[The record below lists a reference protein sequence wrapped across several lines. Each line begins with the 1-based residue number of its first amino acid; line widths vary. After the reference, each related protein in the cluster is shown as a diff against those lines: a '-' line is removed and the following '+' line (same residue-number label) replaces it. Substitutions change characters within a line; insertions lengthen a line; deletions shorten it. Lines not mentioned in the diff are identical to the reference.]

1 MRDLGHVCLR
11 CRAQLLVAT
20 QAARRP
26 VTSRQP
32 PSQSPSCRST
42 YSYTTAAPNN
52 AAQAH
57 QEVGSHAQS
66 QQQRQTATQH
76 RRDGAWKAPTTTKSR
91 FNRSHASAHP
101 SDSDGEGSQL
111 VAMFNDIVHDV
122 PRPSDITIS
131 DIDLLALGGRMDAKI
146 KDNNS
151 SCADAFKFFKKEIY
165 PLIKAISAIPTR
177 KIPKPVL
184 RSIHDLLLPRILIEK
199 TGNVHA
205 PELPLTAHITE
216 IMLELDAFDPIYWSP
231 LIIEMIESVYRINP
245 SPDRYTKINE
255 YESAM
260 ARRDLVLFDLA
271 ATWKHFTKHRL
282 PRTIVKDLR
291 PASGSKAHAKG
302 HTKEKFSE
310 GFRGLERVMHNTL
323 GSHGSSENA
332 LHISTWAAFGSYTL
346 LTDPVRCSRLA
357 AKEAGPFL
365 EVMGKILA
373 VVTTLKPTDFDPVL
387 RRYPMLHA
395 YIKTQTHLGSFLTN
409 TPNRSARQ
417 VHPILQIKGT
427 VEQAILKKNLGLL
440 YSAWL
445 QLWGEEEAPDPS
457 KLPSYRE
464 NARIFDKFIYGF
476 MALRRPQMSIDVW
489 NKMEKAGISPT
500 IETWTSM
507 LQGAVMSHNAH
518 AIKTIW
524 DRLIASETQLDSIVW
539 TARISG
545 LINNGAVAEG
555 LKALDEMADKWKNQV
570 KYPKQAVKPTIEPV
584 NAAAVAL
591 IRLERDDLA
600 ADVLR
605 WAAKQ
610 GIRPNIYTF
619 NTLLQRLVR
628 TNKVDETVALLESM
642 KQAQIEPDGATF
654 TILLEKALKN
664 LHRQTP
670 EEITSTVS
678 DVMRMMESSGV
689 MENMMVYAKAI
700 YLLLQEGDRATT
712 AVNAVLAHI
721 WSQGLELTSHIYTML
736 AEHYFGRDPPDTKAV
751 TALID
756 NRRLHLNENID
767 HIFWERVIKGY
778 SRANDAVK
786 AEEIFWKVFNA
797 GMTELTMDAMFE
809 LLAAMMRHQGMLESA
824 AKLVA
829 ALNPI
834 KVAVTP
840 DQVLASRD
848 VEEPAEREAR
858 HARMKNERF
867 WKHRFWHLAYKGGLM
882 SDDLLEAFEKAHE
895 DPREWGVEGNE

>member
-11 CRAQLLVAT
+11 CRTQLLVAT

-26 VTSRQP
+26 GTPRQP
-32 PSQSPSCRST
+32 PSQSPSCRPS
-42 YSYTTAAPNN
+42 YSYTTSAPSSV
-52 AAQAH
+52 AQAH
-57 QEVGSHAQS
+57 QQVGTPAQA
-66 QQQRQTATQH
+66 QQRQQQQQTAAQH
-76 RRDGAWKAPTTTKSR
+76 RRDGAWKAPTKGN

-101 SDSDGEGSQL
+101 SDTDGSQL

-122 PRPSDITIS
+122 PQPSDITIS

-165 PLIKAISAIPTR
+165 PLIKAISANPSR
-177 KIPKPVL
+177 KVPKPVM
-184 RSIHDLLLPRILIEK
+184 RSIRDLLLPRILIEK
-199 TGNVHA
+199 TRNVHA

-216 IMLELDAFDPIYWSP
+216 IMLELDSFDPIYWSP
-231 LIIEMIESVYRINP
+231 LIIEMIQSVYRINA

-282 PRTIVKDLR
+282 PWTVVKDLR
-291 PASGSKAHAKG
+291 PAGRSKANAKLQ
-302 HTKEKFSE
+302 FSE
-310 GFRGLERVMHNTL
+310 GFNGLERIMHNTL

-365 EVMGKILA
+365 EVMGRILA
-373 VVTTLKPTDFDPVL
+373 VVTTLKPTDFNPVAK
-387 RRYPMLHA
+387 RYPSLYA
-395 YIKTQTHLGSFLTN
+395 YIKSQTHLGSFLTG
-409 TPNRSARQ
+409 TSNRSARQ
-417 VHPILQIKGT
+417 VHPILQIRAT
-427 VEQAILKKNLGLL
+427 AEQAILKKNLGLL
-440 YSAWL
+440 YSAWV
-445 QLWGEEEAPDPS
+445 QLWGEEDSPNLS
-457 KLPSYRE
+457 QLRSFRE
-464 NARIFDKFIYGF
+464 NAKIFDKFVYGF
-476 MALRRPQMSIDVW
+476 MVLRRPKMSAEVW
-489 NKMEKAGISPT
+489 NKMEQAGIKPT

-507 LQGAVMSHNAH
+507 LQGAAMSHNVSG
-518 AIKTIW
+518 IKTIW
-524 DRLIASETQLDSIVW
+524 EKLIASGMQLDSFIW

-545 LINNGAVAEG
+545 LINNGAIAEG
-555 LKALDEMADKWKNQV
+555 LKALDEMADKWKNQA
-570 KYPKQAVKPTIEPV
+570 KYPKQAVKPSIEPV

-610 GIRPNIYTF
+610 GIRPDIYTF

-628 TNKVDETVALLESM
+628 TNKNEETVALLESM
-642 KQAQIEPDGATF
+642 KQAKIEPDSATF
-654 TILLEKALKN
+654 TILLEKALKGI
-664 LHRQTP
+664 HKQTP
-670 EEITSTVS
+670 EQISSTVS
-678 DVMRMMESSGV
+678 DSSGV
-689 MENMMVYAKAI
+689 MENMMIYAKAI

-712 AVNAVLAHI
+712 A
-721 WSQGLELTSHIYTML
+721 GLELTSHIYTML

-767 HIFWERVIKGY
+767 HIFWERGY
-778 SRANDAVK
+778 SRANDPVK
-786 AEEIFWKVFNA
+786 AEEIFWR
-797 GMTELTMDAMFE
+797 LTMDAMFE

-824 AKLVA
+824 GRL
-829 ALNPI
+829 
-834 KVAVTP
+834 VAVTP

-858 HARMKNERF
+858 HARMKGE
-867 WKHRFWHLAYKGGLM
+867 RFWHLA
-882 SDDLLEAFEKAHE
+882 DDLLEAFEKAHE
-895 DPREWGVEGNE
+895 DPRDRLGGEDGDE

>member
-11 CRAQLLVAT
+11 CRTQLLVAT

-26 VTSRQP
+26 GTPRQP
-32 PSQSPSCRST
+32 PSQSPSCRPS
-42 YSYTTAAPNN
+42 YSYTTSAPSSV

-57 QEVGSHAQS
+57 QQVGTPAQA
-66 QQQRQTATQH
+66 QQQPQQQQTAAQH
-76 RRDGAWKAPTTTKSR
+76 RRDGAWKAPTKGT

-101 SDSDGEGSQL
+101 SDTDGSQL

-122 PRPSDITIS
+122 PQPSDITIS

-177 KIPKPVL
+177 KVPKPVM
-184 RSIHDLLLPRILIEK
+184 RSIRDLLLPRILIEK
-199 TGNVHA
+199 TRNVHA

-216 IMLELDAFDPIYWSP
+216 IMLELDSFDPIYWSP
-231 LIIEMIESVYRINP
+231 LIIEMIQSVYRINP

-282 PRTIVKDLR
+282 PWTVVKDLR
-291 PASGSKAHAKG
+291 PAGRSKANAKVQ
-302 HTKEKFSE
+302 FSE
-310 GFRGLERVMHNTL
+310 GFSGLERVMHNTL

-373 VVTTLKPTDFDPVL
+373 VVTTLKPTDFDPVA
-387 RRYPMLHA
+387 RRYPSLYA
-395 YIKTQTHLGSFLTN
+395 YIKTQTHLGSFLTG
-409 TPNRSARQ
+409 TLNRSARQ
-417 VHPILQIKGT
+417 VHPILQIKAT
-427 VEQAILKKNLGLL
+427 AEQAILKKNLGLL
-440 YSAWL
+440 YSAWV
-445 QLWGEEEAPDPS
+445 QLWGEEDSPNLS
-457 KLPSYRE
+457 QLRSFRE
-464 NARIFDKFIYGF
+464 NAKIFNKFVYGF
-476 MALRRPQMSIDVW
+476 MVLRRPKMSAEVW
-489 NKMEKAGISPT
+489 NKMEQAGIKPT

-507 LQGAVMSHNAH
+507 LQGAAMSHNVSG
-518 AIKTIW
+518 IKTIW
-524 DRLIASETQLDSIVW
+524 EKLIASGIQLDSFIW

-545 LINNGAVAEG
+545 LINNGAIAEG
-555 LKALDEMADKWKNQV
+555 LKALDQMADKWQNQA
-570 KYPKQAVKPTIEPV
+570 KYPKQAVKPSIEPV

-610 GIRPNIYTF
+610 GIHPDIYTF

-628 TNKVDETVALLESM
+628 TNKNEETVALLESM
-642 KQAQIEPDGATF
+642 KQAKIEPDSATF
-654 TILLEKALKN
+654 TILLEKALKGI
-664 LHRQTP
+664 HKQTP
-670 EEITSTVS
+670 EQISSTVS
-678 DVMRMMESSGV
+678 DVMRTMESSGV
-689 MENMMVYAKAI
+689 MENMMIYAKAI

-778 SRANDAVK
+778 SRANDPVK
-786 AEEIFWKVFNA
+786 AEEIFWRVFNA
-797 GMTELTMDAMFE
+797 GITELTMDAMFE

-824 AKLVA
+824 GRLVA

-834 KVAVTP
+834 KAAVTP

-858 HARMKNERF
+858 HARMKGERF

-895 DPREWGVEGNE
+895 DPRDRLGGEDGDE